1 MDVDEELRCLIERG
15 HLGLG
20 IIAADRGV
28 IARRGALSAWLPAE
42 GSDCCA
48 SAVLTGM
55 EDELAALAKGD
66 RATIELPGIQ
76 LIETAGAAPMTVTIA
91 WIADAS
97 HFVAMTTPEV
107 GARHVE
113 TLLIGERRTRRLI
126 EEQLAAGNRRIAIE
140 QARYREIVETVDDF
154 VLRLRTDRSVV
165 FVNRRFVEFTGRD
178 QTELIGR
185 PIAELAG
192 GEGENARWEK
202 ALASATPSSFEQELT
217 DRNGLARRVWWHVQR
232 LDNGGDSEFQL
243 VGRDVTII
251 HQLRRAVAAAEAEA
265 RAAAVAN
272 ERLRMARDLHDTLAH
287 SLVALHAQI
296 RLMRALLKNAPER
309 MAEVLGQAETAA
321 AEGVAR
327 ARAAILDIRERQDA
341 EDDPVR
347 NLRDMAAAFAARAG
361 IAAEVESGAGRLG
374 VSPGVG
380 QALLRIAEEALRNVE
395 RHANATHVDLRVDL
409 LADGRSVSLVIADD
423 GVGFDPSLR
432 KPGHYGLVG
441 IEEQARAVGGSHAI
455 ESAPGRG
462 TRLRVLLP
470 VDTAAG
476 RDPSSSTD
484 AERTRTP

>member
-1 MDVDEELRCLIERG
+1 MGVDEELRGLIDRG

-20 IIAADRGV
+20 IIAGDRGV
-28 IARRGALSAWLPAE
+28 VVRRGALSAWLPAE

-48 SAVLTGM
+48 CAVLTGM
-55 EDELAALAKGD
+55 EDEFAALAKGE
-66 RATIELPGIQ
+66 RATIEIPGIQ
-76 LIETAGAAPMTVTIA
+76 LIEAAGAAPMTVTIA

-107 GARHVE
+107 GVRQVE
-113 TLLIGERRTRRLI
+113 TLLIGERRARRLI

-165 FVNRRFVEFTGRD
+165 FVNRRFVEFAGRD
-178 QTELIGR
+178 QVDLIGR

-192 GEGENARWEK
+192 GEGEHARWEK
-202 ALASATPSSFEQELT
+202 ALASAAPSSFEQELK
-217 DRNGLARRVWWHVQR
+217 DREGLTRRVWWHVQR

-243 VGRDVTII
+243 VGRDVTVI

-296 RLMRALLKNAPER
+296 RLMRAVLAKAPER

-321 AEGVAR
+321 ADGVAR

-361 IAAEVESGAGRLG
+361 IMAEVECGAERLG
-374 VSPGVG
+374 VSPDVG
-380 QALLRIAEEALRNVE
+380 HALLRIAEEALRNVE
-395 RHANATHVDLRVDL
+395 RHADAKRVDLRVDL
-409 LADGRSVSLVIADD
+409 PADGRSVGLLVVDD
-423 GVGFDPSLR
+423 GVGFDAALR
-432 KPGHYGLVG
+432 RPGHYGLVG
-441 IEEQARAVGGSHAI
+441 IEEQARAVGGSLAI
-455 ESAPGRG
+455 ESAPGKG

-476 RDPSSSTD
+476 QDPTSPKD
-484 AERTRTP
+484 AERTRES